1 MQGRDMALLLVAL
14 AGTSLA
20 VGQVR
25 STVLVQAQWSGSP
38 IRSRHMSLE
47 LRLAQV
53 SQACWV
59 KLLGMQWLV
68 GVLLIH
74 AVTTS
79 PQLRALLPAVPWV
92 ALSIN

>member
-1 MQGRDMALLLVAL
+1 
-14 AGTSLA
+14 
-20 VGQVR
+20 
-25 STVLVQAQWSGSP
+25 
-38 IRSRHMSLE
+38 MSLE